1 MLFPGKSGD
10 EASSRKSVSTA
21 AERYRLVDQEKLDEL
36 LRKSAIDKVQAA
48 LRGKIDLT
56 ELSKELLSKKSI
68 SVSGSRSN
76 LLCKKQS
83 LGDSTPAPKH
93 RDLKKMHKSYEKL
106 NEKKIVKAEVIAHRE
121 PDCYMDKDLR
131 QTPRSAT
138 PTSRKQKESQLK
150 KDRRALSDSLLRSL
164 NLDTMAQSNATYQ
177 RISDATSSRRSHSI
191 SVAPKGKSRE
201 QSPASEKMKRKVYP
215 YSDSEDV
222 KYYTRHDESVESLST
237 ESVASGRPYTPE
249 KTFVVTYGSKK
260 SGKNGAAQKQR
271 AWETF
276 PPKRRPCKSRNGNGK
291 IRTHQ
296 YIKTKDLRSG
306 LKSTQVCT
314 SEEDTEKHV
323 VFGAHYKENLNSKDN
338 FDAGVNLRKTDSFE
352 GHEEAVRSLIAVVHE
367 TRAQNMSRKQRNNK

>member
-21 AERYRLVDQEKLDEL
+21 AERYRLVDQEKLDDL

-83 LGDSTPAPKH
+83 LGDPTPAPKH

-106 NEKKIVKAEVIAHRE
+106 NEKKVVKAEVIAHRD
-121 PDCYMDKDLR
+121 PDCYMDKDR
-131 QTPRSAT
+131 QTPRSQT
-138 PTSRKQKESQLK
+138 PNSRKKESQLK

-164 NLDTMAQSNATYQ
+164 NLDTMASSNATYQ

-222 KYYTRHDESVESLST
+222 KYYTRHDESVESIST

-260 SGKNGAAQKQR
+260 SSKSTSAQKQR

-276 PPKRRPCKSRNGNGK
+276 PPKRRPCKGRNGNGK

-306 LKSTQVCT
+306 LKSGQVCT
-314 SEEDTEKHV
+314 SEEDNEKHV
-323 VFGAHYKENLNSKDN
+323 VFGAHYKETSKDN
-338 FDAGVNLRKTDSFE
+338 FETGVNLRKTDSFE

-367 TRAQNMSRKQRNNK
+367 TRAQNLSRKQRSSK